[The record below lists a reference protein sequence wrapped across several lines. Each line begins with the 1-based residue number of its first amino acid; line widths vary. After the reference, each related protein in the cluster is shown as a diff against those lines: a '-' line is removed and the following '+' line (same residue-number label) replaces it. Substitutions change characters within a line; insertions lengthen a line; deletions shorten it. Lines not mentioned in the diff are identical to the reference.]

1 MPERKENMDCKH
13 DNSML
18 MGTAD
23 GIVCRGCGKLFKSFD
38 EIHPKAESAPAEA
51 VEPQDKP
58 RKAAPRKKKEDKA
71 DA

>member
-1 MPERKENMDCKH
+1 MDCKH
-13 DNSML
+13 ENSML

-38 EIHPKAESAPAEA
+38 EIHPKAESAQQEA
-51 VEPQDKP
+51 VKPQVKP
-58 RKAAPRKKKEDKA
+58 QRAPKKKAEGKA

>member
-1 MPERKENMDCKH
+1 MDCKH
-13 DNSML
+13 ENSML

-38 EIHPKAESAPAEA
+38 EIHPKAENVPQEA
-51 VEPQDKP
+51 VEPQAKP
-58 RKAAPRKKKEDKA
+58 KRAPRKKAEGKA